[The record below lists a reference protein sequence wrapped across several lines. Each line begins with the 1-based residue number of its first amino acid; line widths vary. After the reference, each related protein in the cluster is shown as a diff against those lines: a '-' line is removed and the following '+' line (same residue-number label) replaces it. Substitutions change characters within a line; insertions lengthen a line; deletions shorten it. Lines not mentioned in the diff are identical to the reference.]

1 MAFENC
7 DILASNAKMSLF
19 VFAFAKFFTTFDR
32 DSQLIL
38 TLGLGLICNLVDLQK
53 TVSQKTVSLI
63 IMIVIPFNSLGQ
75 ADKK

>member
-53 TVSQKTVSLI
+53 TVSLI